1 MTQSLRKGDY
11 LAILRATFSEDI
23 LLLEFGNLNRR
34 LSLQMSLLWGV
45 VKLLCG
51 GCGKTSLWGVCS
63 HVVYSPSSEPWII
76 GTAAL
81 NLVTRM
87 CGHWNAWVTSEF
99 FFIQEMVEL
108 DALIVFSGRL
118 RPGNLVKLC
127 TLKLCVTWALHMLPC
142 NQHWHIKMPSSDH
155 SAMSNQPVM
164 TCMCLVSKLS
174 CFNSAR
180 SWWVWLL
187 STLGSGHLASTIYKG

>member
-1 MTQSLRKGDY
+1 MGGVFTCRLFSLIWALDY
-11 LAILRATFSEDI
+11 RNGSIESGYKDVRTL
-23 LLLEFGNLNRR
+23 
-34 LSLQMSLLWGV
+34 
-45 VKLLCG
+45 K
-51 GCGKTSLWGVCS
+51 CS
-63 HVVYSPSSEPWII
+63 SDVRVF
-76 GTAAL
+76 
-81 NLVTRM
+81 
-87 CGHWNAWVTSEF
+87 F

-127 TLKLCVTWALHMLPC
+127 TLKLCVTWLCTCCLV
-142 NQHWHIKMPSSDH
+142 ISTDILKMPSSDH

-180 SWWVWLL
+180 SWWVCLL
-187 STLGSGHLASTIYKG
+187 STLGSGHVASTIYKG

>member
-1 MTQSLRKGDY
+1 MGC
-11 LAILRATFSEDI
+11 SET
-23 LLLEFGNLNRR
+23 
-34 LSLQMSLLWGV
+34 S
-45 VKLLCG
+45 LCG
-51 GCGKTSLWGVCS
+51 GGGCS
-63 HVVYSPSSEPWII
+63 HVVYSPSSTPWIL
-76 GTAAL
+76 GTAGAL
-81 NLVTRM
+81 DLVTRM
-87 CGHWNAWVTSEF
+87 CGHWNAWVTSGFF

-155 SAMSNQPVM
+155 SAMSTQHVM

-174 CFNSAR
+174 CSNSAR
-180 SWWVWLL
+180 SWWVWPV
-187 STLGSGHLASTIYKG
+187 STLGSGHLTSTIYKC

>member
-1 MTQSLRKGDY
+1 M
-11 LAILRATFSEDI
+11 
-23 LLLEFGNLNRR
+23 
-34 LSLQMSLLWGV
+34 
-45 VKLLCG
+45 
-51 GCGKTSLWGVCS
+51 CS
-63 HVVYSPSSEPWII
+63 RVVYSPSSEPWII
-76 GTAAL
+76 GTAVL

-87 CGHWNAWVTSEF
+87 CGHWNARVTSGFFF

-127 TLKLCVTWALHMLPC
+127 TLKLCVTWLCTCCLV
-142 NQHWHIKMPSSDH
+142 ISTDILKMPSSDH

-180 SWWVWLL
+180 SWWVCLL
-187 STLGSGHLASTIYKG
+187 STLGSGHVASTIYKG